1 MSVKSVAKNIEHVT
15 GSKPRSVPPEIEMAY
30 PYEAFASK
38 ILPHIRKYDA
48 AMSELKVRFEI
59 IDKDLQVRS
68 HRNPIHHIES
78 RTKSPRS
85 MYEKIVRYGYNP
97 TVENVEAHLMDVAGI
112 RIITSYIQDVYRM
125 VEMLKRQDDL
135 EIVEIKDYIAN
146 PKPNGYRSLHV
157 IVHIPVFF
165 MDSKQMIPVEVQI
178 RTIAMDFWASLEHDI
193 RYKADRSR
201 LPAGIN
207 EEMLACAGKIA
218 EIDRQMQDMYQR
230 IKAAEAAPDA
240 APAETITNQ

>member
-1 MSVKSVAKNIEHVT
+1 
-15 GSKPRSVPPEIEMAY
+15 
-30 PYEAFASK
+30 
-38 ILPHIRKYDA
+38 
-48 AMSELKVRFEI
+48 MSELKVRFEI

-157 IVHIPVFF
+157 IVRIPVFF

-178 RTIAMDFWASLEHDI
+178 RTIAMDFWASLEHDLK
-193 RYKADRSR
+193 YKAIGEVS
-201 LPAGIN
+201 GIDSSA
-207 EEMLACAGKIA
+207 ELKECSQIIEGVEKRMQFLAYALDEGSSVCLL
-218 EIDRQMQDMYQR
+218 
-230 IKAAEAAPDA
+230 
-240 APAETITNQ
+240 

>member
-1 MSVKSVAKNIEHVT
+1 
-15 GSKPRSVPPEIEMAY
+15 
-30 PYEAFASK
+30 
-38 ILPHIRKYDA
+38 
-48 AMSELKVRFEI
+48 
-59 IDKDLQVRS
+59 
-68 HRNPIHHIES
+68 
-78 RTKSPRS
+78 

-157 IVHIPVFF
+157 IVRIPVFF

-178 RTIAMDFWASLEHDI
+178 RTIAMDFWASLEHDLK
-193 RYKADRSR
+193 YKAIGEVS
-201 LPAGIN
+201 GIDSSA
-207 EEMLACAGKIA
+207 ELKECSQIIEGVEKRMQFLAYALDEGSSVCLL
-218 EIDRQMQDMYQR
+218 
-230 IKAAEAAPDA
+230 
-240 APAETITNQ
+240 

>member
-1 MSVKSVAKNIEHVT
+1 
-15 GSKPRSVPPEIEMAY
+15 MAY

-157 IVHIPVFF
+157 IVRIPVFF

-178 RTIAMDFWASLEHDI
+178 RTIAMDFWASLEHDLK
-193 RYKADRSR
+193 YKAIGEVS
-201 LPAGIN
+201 GIDSSA
-207 EEMLACAGKIA
+207 ELKECSQIIEGVEKRMQFLAYALDEGSSFCLL
-218 EIDRQMQDMYQR
+218 
-230 IKAAEAAPDA
+230 
-240 APAETITNQ
+240 

>member
-1 MSVKSVAKNIEHVT
+1 MSVKSVAKNVEHVT

-157 IVHIPVFF
+157 IVRIPVFF

-178 RTIAMDFWASLEHDI
+178 RTIAMDFWASLEHDLK
-193 RYKADRSR
+193 YKAIGEVS
-201 LPAGIN
+201 GIDSSA
-207 EEMLACAGKIA
+207 ELKECSQIIEGVEKRMQFLAYALDEGSSACLL
-218 EIDRQMQDMYQR
+218 
-230 IKAAEAAPDA
+230 
-240 APAETITNQ
+240 